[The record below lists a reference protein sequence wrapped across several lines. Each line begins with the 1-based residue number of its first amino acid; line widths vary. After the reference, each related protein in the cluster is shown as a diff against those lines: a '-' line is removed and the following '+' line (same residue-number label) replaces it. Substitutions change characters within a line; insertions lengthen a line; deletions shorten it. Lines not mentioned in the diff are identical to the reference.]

1 MIKLLK
7 DKRPAFNP
15 VEVRSSY
22 QPRSSL
28 IGRKSI
34 KIGFDLSCAF
44 ACPTHSLNSIHISEC
59 HRYMVIASL
68 CLLQA
73 HLAALFND
81 TSTDSIVES

>member
-59 HRYMVIASL
+59 HRFVCAVMPRFEQRENIGCV
-68 CLLQA
+68 
-73 HLAALFND
+73 
-81 TSTDSIVES
+81 